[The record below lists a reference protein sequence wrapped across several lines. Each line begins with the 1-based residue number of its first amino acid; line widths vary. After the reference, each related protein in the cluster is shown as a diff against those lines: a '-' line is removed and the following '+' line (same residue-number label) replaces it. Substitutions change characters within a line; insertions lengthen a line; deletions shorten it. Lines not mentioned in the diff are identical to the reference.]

1 MSPNAYTTNE
11 TLQKL
16 WSPTISS
23 TIWEIT
29 TVLNCLKKKKNIISK
44 KLRPLPFN
52 HNVCHFHVLV
62 CCRCLL
68 ASPSADVKSLRCV
81 AAASVLQRWE
91 GVWWSVRWVVGS
103 GNFYPR
109 YQDCKRERRSV
120 SPVPSFPRFPKGSG
134 HRRQPPP
141 PRGGLIETVTNRPN
155 YKA

>member
-1 MSPNAYTTNE
+1 MKPNHFQHHMRNYNSP
-11 TLQKL
+11 KL
-16 WSPTISS
+16 SKK
-23 TIWEIT
+23 
-29 TVLNCLKKKKNIISK
+29 KKKKNKISK

-103 GNFYPR
+103 GDFYPR
-109 YQDCKRERRSV
+109 YQD
-120 SPVPSFPRFPKGSG
+120 
-134 HRRQPPP
+134 
-141 PRGGLIETVTNRPN
+141 
-155 YKA
+155 